1 MITRRSQ
8 LVWLTLALLFVPAAA
23 AAPAQ
28 DRVEQFK
35 QLAADL
41 VGRRHAGAEE
51 AEAEQARAM
60 ELLDAVV
67 LDLLNGTTP
76 ATLESMN
83 RSLEL
88 LRPSPPFVGQEYRL
102 LQTGRPDS
110 PWYVLAA
117 NFGLAGPSAVRI
129 YARSSELTGGYRLAA
144 RIDRFGQPE
153 YFDEFL
159 EVVQVAPAD
168 GVFVTVTGRTDE
180 RETGG
185 FIAWRF
191 DGARLLRLWSTDLLE
206 RSRYEV
212 VRGEFRL
219 TYCEETDED
228 DPSKCARTLRERHA
242 WRAGEWHLLERREE
256 KP

>member
-1 MITRRSQ
+1 MMTRPTQRI
-8 LVWLTLALLFVPAAA
+8 LLALILLLGPATAS
-23 AAPAQ
+23 AQ
-28 DRVEQFK
+28 QRVEQFK

-51 AEAEQARAM
+51 TEMEQARAM
-60 ELLDAVV
+60 ELADAFV
-67 LDLLNGTTP
+67 
-76 ATLESMN
+76 
-83 RSLEL
+83 LEL
-88 LRPSPPFVGQEYRL
+88 LNSAPPATEEGVNQTLEQLHPSPPFVGQGYRVIRM
-102 LQTGRPDS
+102 GAANW

-117 NFGLAGPSAVRI
+117 NFGLAGPSALRI
-129 YARSSELTGGYRLAA
+129 YARSSEPGAGFRLAA

-159 EVVQVAPAD
+159 EVVQVAAPE

-191 DGARLLRLWSTDLLE
+191 DGTRLQRLWSTELLE

-219 TYCEETDED
+219 TYCEEAD
-228 DPSKCARTLRERHA
+228 DDDSAKCARMLRERHA
-242 WRAGEWHLLERREE
+242 WRGGQWQLLERREE